1 MKGECIMRDVNK
13 LKENGVNVD
22 KSLELFGDMEMYDAT
37 LIDFLEGVDEK
48 LKNLEHCKENA
59 DMVNY
64 AIYVHSLKSDARYLG
79 FEKLQ
84 DLAYQ
89 QEMKSKANDIMFIY
103 DHYDE
108 LMEEA
113 HRVID
118 LVNDYL
124 GKEKEQVEK
133 PDFII
138 KDKAILVVDDSDMIS
153 RFIKKVF
160 NNDYEVYTASDGAEA
175 IKFLEENKDN
185 TKLKAALIDLNMPNV
200 NGFELLDYFIKN
212 QLFIKIPVSIITG
225 VDDKETIEKAFQYG
239 IVDLLTKPF
248 NERDIKRIV
257 EKTINYNI

>member
-1 MKGECIMRDVNK
+1 MRDVNK

-22 KSLELFGDMEMYDAT
+22 KSLDLFGDMEMYDAT

-64 AIYVHSLKSDARYLG
+64 AVYVHSLKSDARYLG
-79 FEKLQ
+79 FELLQ

-89 QEMKSKANDIMFIY
+89 QEIKSKANDIMFIY

-108 LMEEA
+108 L
-113 HRVID
+113 ID
-118 LVNDYL
+118 ETHSIIKLINAYL
-124 GKEKEQVEK
+124 GKEKMSVEK
-133 PDFII
+133 PNFVIT
-138 KDKAILVVDDSDMIS
+138 DKAILVVDDSDMIS
-153 RFIKKVF
+153 KFIKKVF

-175 IKFLEENKDN
+175 ISFLEKNRDN
-185 TKLKAALIDLNMPNV
+185 TKIKAALVDLNMPNV

-212 QLFIKIPVSIITG
+212 QLFVKIPVSIITG

-257 EKTINYNI
+257 QKTISYNV

>member
-1 MKGECIMRDVNK
+1 MRDVNK

-22 KSLELFGDMEMYDAT
+22 KSLDLFGDMEMYDAT
-37 LIDFLEGVDEK
+37 LVDFLEGVGEK
-48 LKNLEHCKENA
+48 LDKLEHCKETA

-84 DLAYQ
+84 ELAYE

-108 LMEEA
+108 LIDET
-113 HRVID
+113 HRIID

-124 GKEKEQVEK
+124 GNEKEKVEK
-133 PDFII
+133 PNFVI

-175 IKFLEENKDN
+175 IKFLENNKDN
-185 TKLKAALIDLNMPNV
+185 TKIKAALIDLNMPNV
-200 NGFELLDYFIKN
+200 NGFELLDHFIKN
-212 QLFIKIPVSIITG
+212 QLFVKMPVSIITG
-225 VDDKETIEKAFQYG
+225 VDDKETIERAFQYG

>member
-1 MKGECIMRDVNK
+1 MKNVNI

-22 KSLELFGDMEMYDAT
+22 KSLDLFGDMGMYDAT
-37 LIDFLEGVDEK
+37 LIDFLEGVNDK
-48 LKNLEHCKENA
+48 LENLKHCKETA

-64 AIYVHSLKSDARYLG
+64 AVYVHSLKSDARYLG

-108 LMEEA
+108 LIEETN
-113 HRVID
+113 RIIK

-124 GKEKEQVEK
+124 GNEKEKVEK
-133 PDFII
+133 PDFIV

-153 RFIKKVF
+153 KFIKKVF

-175 IKFLEENKDN
+175 IEFLENNMNN
-185 TKLKAALIDLNMPNV
+185 TKIKAALIDLNMPNV

-212 QLFIKIPVSIITG
+212 QLFVKIPVSIITG

>member
-1 MKGECIMRDVNK
+1 MRDVKK

-37 LIDFLEGVDEK
+37 LVDFLEGVNEK
-48 LKNLEHCKENA
+48 LEKLEHCKETA
-59 DMVNY
+59 DMINY

-84 DLAYQ
+84 ELAYE

-103 DHYDE
+103 DKYDE
-108 LMEEA
+108 LIEET
-113 HRVID
+113 HRIID

-124 GKEKEQVEK
+124 GNEKENVEK
-133 PDFII
+133 PNVII

-175 IKFLEENKDN
+175 ITILEENKDN
-185 TKLKAALIDLNMPNV
+185 TKIKAALIDLNMPNV

-212 QLFIKIPVSIITG
+212 QLFVKIPVSIITG
-225 VDDKETIEKAFQYG
+225 VDDKETIERAFQYG

-257 EKTINYNI
+257 ERTINYNI

>member
-1 MKGECIMRDVNK
+1 MRDVNK

-22 KSLELFGDMEMYDAT
+22 KSLDLFGDMEMYDAT
-37 LIDFLEGVDEK
+37 LVDFLEGVGEK
-48 LKNLEHCKENA
+48 LDKLEHCKETA

-84 DLAYQ
+84 ELAYE

-108 LMEEA
+108 LIDET
-113 HRVID
+113 HRIID

-124 GKEKEQVEK
+124 GNEKEKVEK
-133 PDFII
+133 PNFVI

-160 NNDYEVYTASDGAEA
+160 NNDHEVYTASDGAEA
-175 IKFLEENKDN
+175 IKFLENNKDN
-185 TKLKAALIDLNMPNV
+185 TKIKAALIDLNMPNV
-200 NGFELLDYFIKN
+200 NGFELLDYFINN
-212 QLFIKIPVSIITG
+212 QLFVKIPVSIITG
-225 VDDKETIEKAFQYG
+225 VDDKETIERAFQYG